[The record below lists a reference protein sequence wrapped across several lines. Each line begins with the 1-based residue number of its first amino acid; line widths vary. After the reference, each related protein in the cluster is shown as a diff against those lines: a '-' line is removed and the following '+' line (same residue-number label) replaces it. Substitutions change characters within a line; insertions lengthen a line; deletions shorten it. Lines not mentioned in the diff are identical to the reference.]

1 MKDTYRIIW
10 TDESLKGLKNIMLY
24 LEDRWT
30 KKEIKKF
37 AKLLDKQ
44 INLIR
49 KNPTLFP
56 LSGRSMEVRISV
68 LSRQTTIYYKII
80 ENNVYLVS
88 LFDNRRNPDRLSIK

>member
-1 MKDTYRIIW
+1 MKGTYKIIW
-10 TDESLKGLKNIMLY
+10 TDESLEGLKNIMLY
-24 LEDRWT
+24 LEGRWT
-30 KKEIKKF
+30 KREIKKF

-56 LSGRSMEVRISV
+56 LSGRSKEVRRSV

-80 ENNVYLVS
+80 DNNVYIVS
-88 LFDNRRNPDRLSIK
+88 LFDNRRNLNSLSIK